1 MTRAKVCGLTTIDD
15 LELAIEAGAD
25 AVGIICDVTVDTPR
39 EVSLERAR
47 DLIAV
52 APPFVTTVLVTMAT
66 DPERT
71 IELVETATPDAIQ
84 LHGDVGRDDIDSLRA
99 ATGVPIL
106 LAVDADDLA
115 DADRYDDLVDGLV
128 VDSTDEDGAGGTG
141 ETHDWERTRA
151 EATHLES
158 PVILAGGLEPDNV
171 ADAVRVAEPFAV
183 DVSSGVEAEE
193 GRKDP
198 DAVNSFVASA
208 GRAPIAEPEASPS
221 P

>member
-1 MTRAKVCGLTTIDD
+1 MTRVKVCGVTTRSD
-15 LELAIEAGAD
+15 LETVADAGAD

-39 EVSLERAR
+39 EVSLERAS
-47 DLIAV
+47 DLIET

-99 ATGVPIL
+99 ATGTTIL

-115 DADRYDDLVDGLV
+115 DTDRYDDLVDGLV
-128 VDSTDEDGAGGTG
+128 VDSTDDDGAGGTG

-151 EATHLES
+151 KSSGLES

-171 ADAVRVAEPFAV
+171 ADAIRAAEPFAV

-198 DAVNSFVASA
+198 DAVNSFVARA
-208 GRAPIAEPEASPS
+208 GRAPTVEPEASPS

>member
-1 MTRAKVCGLTTIDD
+1 MTRVKICGVTTRTD
-15 LELAIEAGAD
+15 LETVVDAGAD

-66 DPERT
+66 DSQRT

-99 ATGVPIL
+99 ATGIPIL
-106 LAVDADDLA
+106 LAVNADDLA

-171 ADAVRVAEPFAV
+171 ADAIRAAEPFAV

-193 GRKDP
+193 GRKDS
-198 DAVNSFVASA
+198 DAVSSFVARA
-208 GRAPIAEPEASPS
+208 GRATTVESEASPS

>member
-1 MTRAKVCGLTTIDD
+1 MTRVKICGVTTRGD
-15 LELAIEAGAD
+15 LETVADAGAD

-47 DLIAV
+47 DLIEA

-84 LHGDVGRDDIDSLRA
+84 LHGEVDRDAIDSLRA
-99 ATGVPIL
+99 ATGVTIL
-106 LAVDADDLA
+106 LAADAEDLA

-141 ETHDWERTRA
+141 ETHDWERTRTA
-151 EATHLES
+151 ATHLES

-171 ADAVRVAEPFAV
+171 ADAIRAAEPFAV

-198 DAVNSFVASA
+198 DAVHSFVARA
-208 GRAPIAEPEASPS
+208 GRATTVEPEVSPS